1 MTNEVF
7 QSVLKLCE
15 VAPKDG
21 WLLLPEGRQLTV
33 HLASNGVGLTISKIS
48 RLRTE
53 GAQVEV
59 RTLRDETFVFVLT
72 DAFAC
77 AFEDSTGGKA
87 RRAGFA

>member
-15 VAPKDG
+15 AKASEG
-21 WLLLPEGRQLTV
+21 WQQLPEGRQLTV
-33 HLASNGVGLTISKIS
+33 HLASGGVGLTISKIAK
-48 RLRTE
+48 LRTE
-53 GAQVEV
+53 GAQVEA
-59 RTLRDETFVFVLT
+59 RTMRDETYVFVLT

-77 AFEDSTGGKA
+77 AFEDSGAKS

>member
-15 VAPKDG
+15 VSPKEG
-21 WLLLPEGRQLTV
+21 WQQLPEGRQLTI
-33 HLASNGVGLTISKIS
+33 HLASGGVGLTISRIT
-48 RLRTE
+48 RVRAE
-53 GAQVEV
+53 GPHVEV
-59 RTLRDETFVFVLT
+59 RTLRDETFVFVLS

-77 AFEDSTGGKA
+77 AFEDSGAKA

>member
-15 VAPKDG
+15 ASPKEG
-21 WLLLPEGRQLTV
+21 WLELPDGRQLTV
-33 HLASNGVGLTISKIS
+33 HLASGGVGLTITRIT

-53 GAQVEV
+53 GPQVEV

-77 AFEDSTGGKA
+77 AFEDSSSKS

>member
-15 VAPKDG
+15 ASQKDG
-21 WLLLPEGRQLTV
+21 WQQLPEGRQLTV
-33 HLASNGVGLTISKIS
+33 HLASGGVGLTISRIT
-48 RLRTE
+48 RVRTE
-53 GAQVEV
+53 GPQVEV
-59 RTLRDETFVFVLT
+59 RTLRDETFVFVLP

-77 AFEDSTGGKA
+77 AYEDSGSKS